1 MAKFRLAIF
10 FLCNFVLFVPAQA
23 RPHQQWV
30 ELMMHVVE
38 FSTSTDPS
46 ATKSRSDDLSA
57 SEVSS
62 ESASDTRALSSLIQ
76 FNKTIPAPEEFLGYE
91 LGSKHIRH
99 DELVSYVT
107 LLSTISPRFH
117 LLEIG
122 KTFEG
127 RKLLTVVVAKPPS
140 GATVGSGGKQQAQ
153 ESLAAAALLRK
164 QWLESEPGV
173 DAFKNQVP
181 SVAYFAYGVHGNEA
195 SPSNAV
201 MLLLY
206 LLAASEGDWIDGIL
220 DQSIVLVDPCLNP
233 DGYDR
238 FVQWLRNNQG
248 TIVSSDPSDREHNE
262 TSPSSRTNHFGFDL
276 NRDWLPATQPET
288 RSRLKIYYEWLP
300 NLVLD
305 LHEMG
310 ASQSLFFQPG
320 IEGRDHPATPP
331 FVRDTTRQ
339 IAQNFSAL
347 LDDVGERHFT
357 NQRFDDFY
365 PGKGSTFPDLHGG
378 VGILIEQGSS
388 AGLIQNHGEGR
399 RTFAETVAN
408 PLRLSIAALSSLQR
422 EHRSLMEYQR
432 QFYLESRN
440 GDFKTDATSR
450 PSVQSILVRIP
461 EDKRIAKEWIKTLAI
476 HQIEM
481 FQLSKTETIEGIDWI
496 AEATWIIPVKQS
508 ESRFLKA
515 MIDRQKDFAFSKFY
529 DVSAWSIADA
539 FGLDWVALDKNVALG
554 PKIRESHIS
563 KAKLEKTEKRTF
575 KQIAVECS
583 VMSVDSGKS
592 VDGMA
597 LMQALTKHS
606 LPVRISSSPIELNTP
621 SDDAFSFSA
630 GSLFLLKADVIKSAT
645 PKTSVIQV
653 DQADVWAKAIET
665 FDKFCSDHGFDA
677 MALQGGLSKAG
688 IDLGSSDLERLQL
701 PRVGIV
707 LDDESNTNS
716 AGSLWYVFDQVFQWP
731 VVRVDR
737 SALDW
742 ATLRRL
748 DVLVFPDSNKSSLKL
763 KNDSALQ
770 SWLLGGGHLIAIGS
784 SVFDAQRIVK
794 QIDIPVVEDDFAR
807 VLPDSKFSKFPDLQ
821 VAKSDVPGVLFR
833 ANLVRENFKTA
844 SKIAKNFSYTQQGSL
859 CAMDLGSTDPSVW
872 RPIAKL
878 HESSWLAGYLPEEDN
893 AMMVGRS
900 VIAQGFIGDGTV
912 TLMPFDPTFRGYSWD
927 AVSILKAILLSH

>member
-1 MAKFRLAIF
+1 MR
-10 FLCNFVLFVPAQA
+10 
-23 RPHQQWV
+23 
-30 ELMMHVVE
+30 HVVE
-38 FSTSTDPS
+38 FSTTIDLS
-46 ATKSRSDDLSA
+46 ATKSRIDDGSTSKA
-57 SEVSS
+57 SS
-62 ESASDTRALSSLIQ
+62 ESDSAPDALASLIQ
-76 FNKTIPAPEEFLGYE
+76 FNKTIPTPEEFLGYE

-107 LLSTISPRFH
+107 LLSTLSPRFH

-127 RKLLTVVVAKPPS
+127 RKLLTVVVAKPFS
-140 GATVGSGGKQQAQ
+140 GATVGSSDKQKAQ
-153 ESLAAAALLRK
+153 ESLAAAARLRR
-164 QWLESEPGV
+164 QWLESKPGD

-181 SVAYFAYGVHGNEA
+181 SVAYFAYSVHGNEA
-195 SPSNAV
+195 SPSNAA

-206 LLAASEGDWIDGIL
+206 LLAASEGDWIEGIL

-248 TIVSSDPSDREHNE
+248 SIVSSDPSDREHNE

-288 RSRLKIYYEWLP
+288 RSRLKVYYEWLP
-300 NLVLD
+300 NLILD

-331 FVRDTTRQ
+331 FVRDTTRR
-339 IAQNFSAL
+339 IAQNFSTL

-388 AGLIQNHGEGR
+388 AGLIQNHGEGT

-432 QFYLESRN
+432 QFYLENRN
-440 GDFKTDATSR
+440 GDFKTSSTSR
-450 PSVQSILVRIP
+450 PSPQSILFRIP
-461 EDKRIAKEWIKTLAI
+461 EDKRIADEWFKTLAI

-481 FQLSKTETIEGIDWI
+481 FQLSNSETIEGISWTT
-496 AEATWIIPVKQS
+496 ESTWVIPVRQS
-508 ESRFLKA
+508 ESRFLNA

-539 FGLDWVALDKNVALG
+539 FGLDWVAIDKDVTLG
-554 PKIRESHIS
+554 PKIKESHASNS
-563 KAKLEKTEKRTF
+563 KLKNKEKRSF
-575 KQIAVECS
+575 KQIAAECS
-583 VMSVDSGKS
+583 VTSVDSGMS
-592 VDGMA
+592 IDGMS
-597 LMQALTKHS
+597 LMQALSNNS
-606 LPVRISSSPIELNTP
+606 LPVRISSSSIELNTP
-621 SDDAFSFSA
+621 NEAAFSFSA

-645 PKTSVIQV
+645 PKTPLIQV
-653 DQADVWAKAIET
+653 DQADLWEKAIEM
-665 FDKFCSDHGFDA
+665 FDKLCSDHGFNA
-677 MALQGGLSKAG
+677 VALQGGLSKTG
-688 IDLGSSDLERLQL
+688 IDLGSSDLKRLQL
-701 PRVGIV
+701 PRVGVV
-707 LDDESNTNS
+707 LDDEANTNS
-716 AGSLWYVFDQVFQWP
+716 AGSMWYVFDQVFQWP

-737 SALDW
+737 LALDT
-742 ATLRRL
+742 AALRRF
-748 DVLVFPDSNKSSLKL
+748 DVLVLPDSNKSSLKL
-763 KNDSALQ
+763 KDDSALQ

-784 SVFDAQRIVK
+784 SVFDVQRVLKPIEL
-794 QIDIPVVEDDFAR
+794 PVVEDDYAR
-807 VLPDSKFSKFPDLQ
+807 VPPDSKFSKFPDLQ

-833 ANLVRENFKTA
+833 ANLVRENLKTA
-844 SKIAKNFSYTQQGSL
+844 SKIAKNFAYTQQGSF
-859 CAMDLGSTDPSVW
+859 CAMDLDSTDSSIW

-878 HESSWLAGYLPEEDN
+878 QEASWLAGYLPEEDN
-893 AMMVGRS
+893 AIMAGKS
-900 VIAQGFIGDGTV
+900 VIAQGFIGHGKV
-912 TLMPFDPTFRGYSWD
+912 TLMTFDPTFRGYSWD
-927 AVSILKAILLSH
+927 AVSVLKAILLSH

>member
-1 MAKFRLAIF
+1 MFRLAIF
-10 FLCNFVLFVPAQA
+10 FLCNFVLLIPAHA
-23 RPHQQWV
+23 RPHQEWV
-30 ELMMHVVE
+30 ELMRHVIE
-38 FSTSTDPS
+38 FSTTTDPS
-46 ATKSRSDDLSA
+46 ATKSRIDDGSTSEASSKSKSA
-57 SEVSS
+57 P
-62 ESASDTRALSSLIQ
+62 DALASLIQ
-76 FNKTIPAPEEFLGYE
+76 FNKTIPTPEEFLGYE

-107 LLSTISPRFH
+107 LLSTLSPRFH

-127 RKLLTVVVAKPPS
+127 RKLLTVVVAKPSS
-140 GATVGSGGKQQAQ
+140 GATVGSSDKQKAK
-153 ESLAAAALLRK
+153 ESLAAAARLRK
-164 QWLESEPGV
+164 QWLESKPGD

-181 SVAYFAYGVHGNEA
+181 SVAYFAYSVHGNEA
-195 SPSNAV
+195 SPSNAA

-206 LLAASEGDWIDGIL
+206 LLAASEGDWIEGIL

-248 TIVSSDPSDREHNE
+248 SIVSSDPSDREHNE

-288 RSRLKIYYEWLP
+288 RSRLKVYYEWLP

-331 FVRDTTRQ
+331 FVRDTTRR
-339 IAQNFSAL
+339 IAENFSTL

-388 AGLIQNHGEGR
+388 AGLIQNHGEGT

-440 GDFKTDATSR
+440 GDFKTDSTSR
-450 PSVQSILVRIP
+450 SSLQSILVRIP
-461 EDKRIAKEWIKTLAI
+461 EDKRIADEWIKTLAI

-481 FQLSKTETIEGIDWI
+481 FQLSKSETIEGIDWQS
-496 AEATWIIPVKQS
+496 ESTWVIPVKQP
-508 ESRFLKA
+508 ESRFFKA

-529 DVSAWSIADA
+529 DISAWSIADA

-554 PKIRESHIS
+554 PKIKESHVS
-563 KAKLEKTEKRTF
+563 NAKLEKTQKRPF
-575 KQIAVECS
+575 KQIASECS
-583 VMSVDSGKS
+583 VLSVDSGNS
-592 VDGMA
+592 IDGMS
-597 LMQALTKHS
+597 LMQALTKKS
-606 LPVRISSSPIELNTP
+606 LPVRISSSSIELDTP
-621 SDDAFSFSA
+621 YEEAFSFSA
-630 GSLFLLKADVIKSAT
+630 GSLFLQKADVIRSAT
-645 PKTSVIQV
+645 QKTPLSQV
-653 DQADVWAKAIET
+653 DQADVWAKAIES
-665 FDKFCSDHGFDA
+665 FDKLCSDHGFNA
-677 MALQGGLSKAG
+677 LALQGGLSKAG
-688 IDLGSSDLERLQL
+688 IDLGSSDLKRLQL
-701 PRVGIV
+701 PRVGIA
-707 LDDESNTNS
+707 LDGTTNTNS

-737 SALDW
+737 AALDVD
-742 ATLRRL
+742 ALRRL
-748 DVLVFPDSNKSSLKL
+748 DVLVLPDTNKTSFKLKGDSSLQ
-763 KNDSALQ
+763 A
-770 SWLLGGGHLIAIGS
+770 WLLGGGHIIAIGS
-784 SVFDAQRIVK
+784 SVFDAERIVK
-794 QIDIPVVEDDFAR
+794 PID
-807 VLPDSKFSKFPDLQ
+807 LPGVDKDLAEAASGVKFSEFPDLQ
-821 VAKSDVPGVLFR
+821 LAKSDVPGVLFR
-833 ANLVRENFKTA
+833 ANLVRENLKTS
-844 SKIAKNFSYTQQGSL
+844 SKIAKNFVYTQQGAF
-859 CAMDLGSTDPSVW
+859 CAMDLGSTDSSIW
-872 RPIAKL
+872 KPIAKL
-878 HESSWLAGYLPEEDN
+878 NEASWLAGYLPEEDN
-893 AMMVGRS
+893 AMMVGKS
-900 VIAQGFIGDGTV
+900 VIAQGFIGDGKV
-912 TLMPFDPTFRGYSWD
+912 TLMTFDPTFRGYSWD
-927 AVSILKAILLSH
+927 AVSIFKALLLAH